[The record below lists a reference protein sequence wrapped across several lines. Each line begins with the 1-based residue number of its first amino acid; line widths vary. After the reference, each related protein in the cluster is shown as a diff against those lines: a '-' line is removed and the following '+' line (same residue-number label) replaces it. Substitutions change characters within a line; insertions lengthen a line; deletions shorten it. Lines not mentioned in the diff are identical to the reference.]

1 MKNEKAIAWFGLGA
15 VAGALG
21 VTVLSRLMDDKK
33 AIEPEKNKEDAEKFG
48 GIKKEE
54 RVKMRTEKMTK
65 LAKSK
70 TVYFLEFLHVDL
82 QKKLFPM

>member
-33 AIEPEKNKEDAEKFG
+33 AI
-48 GIKKEE
+48 
-54 RVKMRTEKMTK
+54 
-65 LAKSK
+65 
-70 TVYFLEFLHVDL
+70 
-82 QKKLFPM
+82 